1 MVIILTSLCIFVS
14 ICGIWVCLGL
24 SCVSVVYMYL
34 CRSCVS
40 THQVPLPVLVVH
52 VQSSAEVTLQ
62 SLFLRFLLTNL
73 YILVLNLQKFN
84 FFTIF
89 ACMQNFFCMQ
99 KDNHQLQWHI
109 KTNNTKRLINWILI
123 VNTKKEIKD
132 LQYQI
137 KLKSI
142 FYNHL
147 TLSKERNICI
157 VGFCTSFL
165 YSVQHLE
172 LIKNMTFLP

>member
-1 MVIILTSLCIFVS
+1 MYLCEYL
-14 ICGIWVCLGL
+14 WYL
-24 SCVSVVYMYL
+24 SVSVVKL
-34 CRSCVS
+34 CSS
-40 THQVPLPVLVVH
+40 GVH
-52 VQSSAEVTLQ
+52 VSVSVHTRFLSQCWLFMSSRVRK
-62 SLFLRFLLTNL
+62 SLFSLSFSDFSWRIFTSLSWIYKNSISLQYLLVCR
-73 YILVLNLQKFN
+73 I
-84 FFTIF
+84 FFR
-89 ACMQNFFCMQ
+89 MQ

-172 LIKNMTFLP
+172 LIKDMTFLP